1 MGALAPPN
9 DASALPMA
17 RRLRPRQAVG
27 PLPQLPRLG
36 GESRAAE
43 AATVAWLLSAL
54 AAALCQIGGG
64 AAWLL
69 RGESMGLKYLA
80 GYLLLAA
87 IVAGV
92 LSLLLLAM
100 VLRWR
105 KVRPP
110 PGLVWGSVIVGVA
123 PLGVVALLQWLSPG

>member
-1 MGALAPPN
+1 
-9 DASALPMA
+9 
-17 RRLRPRQAVG
+17 
-27 PLPQLPRLG
+27 LPRLG